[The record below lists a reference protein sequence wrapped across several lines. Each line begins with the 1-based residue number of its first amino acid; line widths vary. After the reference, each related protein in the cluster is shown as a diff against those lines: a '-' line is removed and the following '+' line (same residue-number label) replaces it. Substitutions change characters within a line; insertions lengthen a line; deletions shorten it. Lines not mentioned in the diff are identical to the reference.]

1 MSAKRRRKK
10 KKSAGRKAF
19 RVLVVL
25 LALLL
30 FGYLFLNYF
39 LNKIQREDPN
49 DTEQSDV
56 WDDDADEVFWKEV
69 GPLMDDELL
78 NILLIGQDRRPGEGR
93 ERSDAMLLCSLN
105 VKTKEVSVISF
116 MRDLYVEIPGYKDDR
131 LNVPYV
137 LGGCELLKETLKTN
151 FGVTVDGCFE
161 VDFNGFKEV
170 IDLAGGVDVELTEK
184 EAGGVGNGDVEGM
197 NHLEEANVYLET
209 FGENTHLN
217 GRQALAYA
225 RIRKLDSDFGRTQ
238 RQRTVMMSLYNS
250 LKTSSLRELMAIANK
265 MLPLLTTDMT
275 NAQIMA
281 ILMKVLPLMKNLDVQ
296 TYCVPSGDAY
306 YNASVD
312 GKAVLMPD
320 RDRIQ
325 QQLREEYLP
334 FADRDRTPAPVEEN

>member
-184 EAGGVGNGDVEGM
+184 EAGVVGNGAVEGM
-197 NHLEEANVYLET
+197 NHLDGA
-209 FGENTHLN
+209 
-217 GRQALAYA
+217 QALKYA